1 MYIIFTN
8 RAYILN
14 FLMKKNKLEQIFCE
28 EGSYAENFCIN
39 KNLIYN
45 KYTSKKD
52 SFKILNKLINKKI
65 ILNGYKFIIPKKILV
80 KLKYKIINIHP
91 SLLPLYPGQLIVKK
105 MLNDR
110 PKYIGATIHWVS
122 DVVDSGA
129 IITQVK
135 KRFDTKSKIKEI
147 YQVLFNLELAAFKK
161 FFKLKV
167 F

>member
-1 MYIIFTN
+1 M
-8 RAYILN
+8 
-14 FLMKKNKLEQIFCE
+14 
-28 EGSYAENFCIN
+28 
-39 KNLIYN
+39 
-45 KYTSKKD
+45 
-52 SFKILNKLINKKI
+52 NKLINKKI

-110 PKYIGATIHWVS
+110 PKYIGATVHWAS

-135 KRFDTKSKIKEI
+135 KRLDTKSKIKEI